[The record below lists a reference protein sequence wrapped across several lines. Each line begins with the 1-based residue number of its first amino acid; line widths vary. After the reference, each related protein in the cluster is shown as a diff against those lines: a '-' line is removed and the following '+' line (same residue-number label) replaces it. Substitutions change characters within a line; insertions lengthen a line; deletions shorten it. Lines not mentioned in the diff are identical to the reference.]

1 MINRSLMQRQMFAKG
16 GEALKPIPAGNRG
29 LPNLPTEV
37 RNRMGYMQEGGAV
50 PNPPMP
56 EAPVAPPMMPPM
68 MPGEAMAQTLPEDP
82 MRDTLAAVQQNLDT
96 LDEADN
102 AEDMINAIRGNE
114 LPLEARYAELAELV
128 GPEDAK
134 QTPESV
140 LALVQPTILM
150 SLDEGIGALA
160 QEEMDVPVEGPM
172 AGGIM
177 STMAPPADPG
187 PPMPMPMG
195 APPANFNQG
204 GLVRRGDNQP
214 VQYFQDA
221 NEQREVRSIKDLYE
235 TEYLPQYKSLAGD
248 TEGQLE
254 QTRNFAKSQ
263 ALFDLARTGLA
274 FAGPMPGEPA
284 GLSPAQRLA
293 MAAQVTDLPGSL
305 QKRGAVVR
313 EQEQKIADRD
323 RALELAA
330 LEKAA
335 DERTTRLG
343 FAQQTGER
351 LGSQGFQINLLGKK
365 QDFEQNMQNLRQQ
378 FARSERESGQ
388 EFTTRLTTLN
398 DQLQKQRMALENS
411 FVVGRDERLN
421 AIKQEQMKLGK
432 QLDSALID
440 QRHENTLEQLD
451 LSEEYR
457 SIRDFRLQGFEEKNI
472 GLRGEVSENL
482 SRLNNSL
489 AITRDDL
496 QRGFTAAEAAKDRLL
511 KKGLQINEQNFRM
524 ELQNDQQNF
533 AADQNDQDRQI
544 KSAMDIFRRDFMNRQ
559 LDLAER
565 EFDFKQIYDNKAL
578 AISALAADYKRDMD
592 AINKNQISYI
602 SDQDRLDEFARG
614 DLTSTEDN
622 IMQNVLA
629 DYFAPGKTYYDGSKT
644 INLPAPR
651 MPDSVMQALRTRQ
664 ANGLSM
670 PPIRNFV
677 LADKAPKRDVET
689 TEFKQD
695 VYKAFT
701 QAPTGGEID
710 ISLLTDNYN
719 PTIIDPNGLYAAETG
734 IGSAPGKIHSYL
746 KENFGEIF
754 DNTQLTPRQRKII
767 EAGKDYQSLFNTTNS
782 RLVGLSFEGDRVLK
796 SVQDEIR
803 KSLKPLKGG
812 TLNTDE
818 NVLAASKSISK
829 QLKFY
834 MQNLMERIPDYNPDA
849 TGEYNQTKIEKAR
862 KMLSPTRDLI
872 IEYAAL
878 EKVLETAISQRGQS
892 QQADPDIT
900 NRVRTQIR
908 GLQTDQ

>member
-1 MINRSLMQRQMFAKG
+1 MNRSLMQRQMFAKG

-82 MRDTLAAVQQNLDT
+82 MRDTLAAVQQNFAT

-114 LPLEARYAELAELV
+114 LPLEARYAELAEFV

-177 STMAPPADPG
+177 STVAPPADPG